1 MVIINL
7 AGDNLLQP
15 FPQVMLPCFW
25 WVFFIGRDNLKFG
38 SIWASYFLLFNIE
51 IVSAELKYR
60 ATKLPIFDNREIEI
74 KTEKR
79 VYLRALVAQK

>member
-1 MVIINL
+1 MI
-7 AGDNLLQP
+7 
-15 FPQVMLPCFW
+15 
-25 WVFFIGRDNLKFG
+25 
-38 SIWASYFLLFNIE
+38 
-51 IVSAELKYR
+51 SAELKYR